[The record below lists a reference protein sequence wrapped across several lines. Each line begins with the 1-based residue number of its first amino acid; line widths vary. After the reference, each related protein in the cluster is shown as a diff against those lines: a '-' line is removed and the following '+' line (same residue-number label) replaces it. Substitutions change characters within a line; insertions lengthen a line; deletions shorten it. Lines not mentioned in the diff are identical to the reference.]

1 MPRTLTSPSD
11 ALRVTQSGDSAPN
24 CAHPHPR
31 SFLFTPCNASPI
43 LPQGLFIIAFPSHV
57 TPNEAHSHP
66 VIRNAPIL
74 SSQTPLPCHSE
85 RSYSVI
91 PNTVRNLKA
100 LTTTALASPQRSSD
114 PPPRSGS
121 QSKNPEFS
129 PLTDQTFVL
138 IMMQLISTI
147 VRSHKVRS
155 PTD

>member
-11 ALRVTQSGDSAPN
+11 ALRVTQSGDSALN
-24 CAHPHPR
+24 CAHPTLGPSCSPPAIPPHFSPGVSSLSR
-31 SFLFTPCNASPI
+31 SRR
-43 LPQGLFIIAFPSHV
+43 V

-100 LTTTALASPQRSSD
+100 LTTTGLAFPQRSSD
-114 PPPRSGS
+114 PPPRSGW

-129 PLTDQTFVL
+129 LLTRVE
-138 IMMQLISTI
+138 MSHI
-147 VRSHKVRS
+147 VPS
-155 PTD
+155 PSMGEG